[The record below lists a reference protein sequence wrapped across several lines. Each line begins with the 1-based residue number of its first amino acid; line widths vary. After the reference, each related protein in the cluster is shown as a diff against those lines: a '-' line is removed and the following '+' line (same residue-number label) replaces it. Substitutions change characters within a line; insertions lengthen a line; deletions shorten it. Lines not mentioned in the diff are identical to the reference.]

1 MVFDLVAARLQGLG
15 EERHAD
21 LVLAVGGR
29 RAIGIEIDEFP
40 VFGRGQDHVALVAL
54 PEIGVGDEELGPLG
68 VEALGEGIDDLAEIE
83 EGLLGVLLDRRLA
96 ELEQGLVGGGDVGG
110 DLDLLSAAGGQE
122 EAEGDAQGD
131 REAGRSCGGCHDG
144 VLSVHEE

>member
-1 MVFDLVAARLQGLG
+1 MVFGLVASRLQGLA

-29 RAIGIEIDEFP
+29 GAVGIEIDEFP

-68 VEALGEGIDDLAEIE
+68 VEALGEGIDDLPEVE

-110 DLDLLSAAGGQE
+110 DLDLLPPAGGQE

-131 REAGRSCGGCHDG
+131 REAGRSC
-144 VLSVHEE
+144 